1 MDLNHKSVILGL
13 IIGLIFVIVGILEL
27 RFYKFMIFELP
38 KKKLWKFHIWPHFW
52 DRFFTKEKL
61 EKDPLM
67 KAYFIIP
74 GIIIIIGGV
83 IFIISS
89 IKLALGK

>member
-1 MDLNHKSVILGL
+1 MKLDSQVISGF
-13 IIGLIFVIVGILEL
+13 IIGVLLILVGIFVL

-38 KKKLWKFHIWPHFW
+38 KKKLWNIHIWPHYW

-61 EKDPLM
+61 NKDPLM

-74 GIIIIIGGV
+74 GIASIVGGLV
-83 IFIISS
+83 FIILA
-89 IKLALGK
+89 IKLLLGK